1 MEKEKK
7 LGILSNL
14 MPIQILQYEFLG
26 PIKLSEWGPP
36 MEEVTYIL
44 FAKNKDVFNIIYV
57 GESGKTEASDFFTKN
72 ERFKCWLSNA
82 GGENNLYLSI
92 YPMWESSQSARKQLV
107 RKIVDRYKPVCN
119 QVSEDS
125 ENTPTSTAQT
135 IEHEPEPEEAKD
147 DSNKNLDDLLDELKK
162 KTEK

>member
-14 MPIQILQYEFLG
+14 MSIQILQYEFLG
-26 PIKLSEWGPP
+26 PIRLSAWGAP
-36 MEEVTYIL
+36 MEEVVYIL
-44 FAKNKDVFNIIYV
+44 FSKNKDVFNIISV
-57 GESGKTEASDFFTKN
+57 GESGKTEESDFFTKN
-72 ERFKCWLSNA
+72 EQFKCWLSNA
-82 GGENNLYLSI
+82 GDENNLYLSI

-125 ENTPTSTAQT
+125 ENTHTGTART
-135 IEHEPEPEEAKD
+135 IEPEPEPEEAK
-147 DSNKNLDDLLDELKK
+147 DDLLDELKK
-162 KTEK
+162 KTGEE

>member
-14 MPIQILQYEFLG
+14 VPIQILQYEFLG
-26 PIKLSEWGPP
+26 PIRLSEWGPP
-36 MEEVTYIL
+36 MEEVAYIL
-44 FAKNKDVFNIIYV
+44 FAKNKDVFNIIYA

-72 ERFKCWLSNA
+72 EQFKCWLSNA

-92 YPMWESSQSARKQLV
+92 YPMWESNQSARKQLV
-107 RKIVDRYKPVCN
+107 HKIVDRYKPVCN

-125 ENTPTSTAQT
+125 ENIHTSTART
-135 IEHEPEPEEAKD
+135 IEPEPEPEEAKD
-147 DSNKNLDDLLDELKK
+147 DLLDDLKK
-162 KTEK
+162 KTDEE

>member
-1 MEKEKK
+1 MEREKK

-26 PIKLSEWGPP
+26 PINLSEWGPP
-36 MEEVTYIL
+36 MEEVAYIL

-72 ERFKCWLSNA
+72 EQFKCWLSNA

-92 YPMWESSQSARKQLV
+92 YPMWESNQSARKQLV
-107 RKIVDRYKPVCN
+107 HKIVDKYKPVCN
-119 QVSEDS
+119 QINEDS
-125 ENTPTSTAQT
+125 ENVPTSTART
-135 IEHEPEPEEAKD
+135 IGQEPEPEEAK
-147 DSNKNLDDLLDELKK
+147 DDLLDELKK
-162 KTEK
+162 KTGEE

>member
-14 MPIQILQYEFLG
+14 VSIQILQYEFLG
-26 PIKLSEWGPP
+26 PIRLSEWGPP
-36 MEEVTYIL
+36 MEEVAYIL
-44 FAKNKDVFNIIYV
+44 FAKNKDVFNIIYA

-72 ERFKCWLSNA
+72 EQFKCWLSNA

-107 RKIVDRYKPVCN
+107 RKIVDKYKPVCN

-125 ENTPTSTAQT
+125 ENTHTSTAQT
-135 IEHEPEPEEAKD
+135 IEPEPEPEEAK
-147 DSNKNLDDLLDELKK
+147 DDLLDELKK
-162 KTEK
+162 KTDEE

>member
-26 PIKLSEWGPP
+26 PIGLSEWGPP
-36 MEEVTYIL
+36 MEEVAYIL

-57 GESGKTEASDFFTKN
+57 GESVKTEASDFFTKN

-92 YPMWESSQSARKQLV
+92 YPMWGSSQSARKQLV

-125 ENTPTSTAQT
+125 ENTPTNTAK
-135 IEHEPEPEEAKD
+135 IIEPEPEPEVED
-147 DSNKNLDDLLDELKK
+147 NSNKNLDDLLDDLKK
-162 KTEK
+162 KTDEE

>member
-7 LGILSNL
+7 LVILSNL

-26 PIKLSEWGPP
+26 PIGLSEWGPP
-36 MEEVTYIL
+36 MEEVVYIL

-57 GESGKTEASDFFTKN
+57 GESGKTESSDFFTKN
-72 ERFKCWLSNA
+72 EQFKCWLSNA

-92 YPMWESSQSARKQLV
+92 YPMWESNQSAQKQLV

-119 QVSEDS
+119 QVSEYS

-135 IEHEPEPEEAKD
+135 VEPEPEPEEVK
-147 DSNKNLDDLLDELKK
+147 DDLLDELKK
-162 KTEK
+162 KTDEE

>member
-14 MPIQILQYEFLG
+14 VPIQILQYEFLG
-26 PIKLSEWGPP
+26 PIRLSEWGPP
-36 MEEVTYIL
+36 MEEVVYIL
-44 FAKNKDVFNIIYV
+44 FAKNKDVFNIIYA

-72 ERFKCWLSNA
+72 EQFKCWLSNA

-92 YPMWESSQSARKQLV
+92 YPMWESNQSARKQLV

-125 ENTPTSTAQT
+125 ENTHTSTTRT
-135 IEHEPEPEEAKD
+135 IEPEPEPEEAE
-147 DSNKNLDDLLDELKK
+147 DDLLDELKK
-162 KTEK
+162 KTGEE

>member
-1 MEKEKK
+1 MEREKK

-14 MPIQILQYEFLG
+14 VPIQILQYEFLG
-26 PIKLSEWGPP
+26 PIRLSEWGPP
-36 MEEVTYIL
+36 MEEVVYIL

-72 ERFKCWLSNA
+72 EQFKCWLSNA

-92 YPMWESSQSARKQLV
+92 YPMWESNQSARKQLV

-135 IEHEPEPEEAKD
+135 VEPEPEPEEAK
-147 DSNKNLDDLLDELKK
+147 DDLLDELKK
-162 KTEK
+162 KTDEE

>member
-14 MPIQILQYEFLG
+14 VPIQILQYEFLG
-26 PIKLSEWGPP
+26 PIRLSEWGPP
-36 MEEVTYIL
+36 MEEVAYIL
-44 FAKNKDVFNIIYV
+44 FAKNKDVFNIIYA

-72 ERFKCWLSNA
+72 EQFKCWLSNA
-82 GGENNLYLSI
+82 GDENNLYLSI
-92 YPMWESSQSARKQLV
+92 YPMWESNQSARKQLV

-125 ENTPTSTAQT
+125 ENTHTSTTRT
-135 IEHEPEPEEAKD
+135 IEPEPEPEEAE
-147 DSNKNLDDLLDELKK
+147 DDLLDKLKK
-162 KTEK
+162 KTGEE

>member
-1 MEKEKK
+1 MEREKK

-26 PIKLSEWGPP
+26 PIRLSEWGPP
-36 MEEVTYIL
+36 MEEVVYIL

-57 GESGKTEASDFFTKN
+57 GESGKTETSDFFTKN
-72 ERFKCWLSNA
+72 EQFKCWLSNA

-92 YPMWESSQSARKQLV
+92 YTMWGSSQSARKQLV
-107 RKIVDRYKPVCN
+107 RKIVDKYKPVCN

-125 ENTPTSTAQT
+125 ENIPTSTAQT
-135 IEHEPEPEEAKD
+135 IEPEPEPEEAKD
-147 DSNKNLDDLLDELKK
+147 DLLDDLKK
-162 KTEK
+162 KTDEE